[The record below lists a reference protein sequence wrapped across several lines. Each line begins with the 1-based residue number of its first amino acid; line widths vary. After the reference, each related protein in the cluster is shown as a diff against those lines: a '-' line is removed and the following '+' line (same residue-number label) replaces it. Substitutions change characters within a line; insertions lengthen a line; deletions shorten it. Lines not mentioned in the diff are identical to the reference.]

1 MLDAAHSLAK
11 HFGHLQSPTRPK
23 YNWCVTSTQFVSAR
37 WRILTLLFLGTTLTY
52 LDRVFLS
59 NLWPTLRD
67 QMHFNAINYG
77 DLTGAFTLAYT
88 AGYLVAG
95 KFIDRFGS
103 KIGYLVTIA
112 WWGIASAIVGLPIL
126 SSTLMGLIV
135 WRAILGFGEAGNFPA
150 AIKSVAE
157 WFPKQDR
164 AFATSVFNSGSNVAA
179 MFGPAVAAGLVVIWG
194 WRGAFYL
201 NGLLGLVWVVLW
213 LVFYRNP
220 PAQSEDAD
228 VITEK
233 IGWMGALKYPEAWG
247 FAIGKFLTDGVWWF
261 YLFWLPPYLFDV
273 RHFNLH
279 AIGWAMPVLYSAAS
293 VGSIVGGSIPSYLG
307 RRGWSMRKARPTAM
321 AICALCMPIAAVAV
335 WVQNPILMI
344 ILICFG
350 LGGHQGWSA
359 NIFTTTSDAF
369 PRGAVASVTAIGGFA
384 GGLGGYLF
392 SAKLPGFIIG
402 NFGSYVPMFIL
413 MGSLHLT
420 ALLVMSQ
427 LSWRKRRHEPVPVA

>member
-1 MLDAAHSLAK
+1 MAPTQAA
-11 HFGHLQSPTRPK
+11 
-23 YNWCVTSTQFVSAR
+23 STR

-67 QMHFNAINYG
+67 KMHFTAENYG

-88 AGYLVAG
+88 VGYLAAG

-112 WWGIASAIVGLPIL
+112 WWAAASAMVGLPVL
-126 SSTLMGLIV
+126 SATLSGLLV
-135 WRAILGFGEAGNFPA
+135 WRAVLAFGEAGNFPA

-179 MFGPAVAAGLVVIWG
+179 MFGPAAAAVLAGIWG

-201 NGLLGLVWVVLW
+201 NGALGLVWVLLW
-213 LVFYRNP
+213 LLLYRNP
-220 PAQSEDAD
+220 PVQPEDED
-228 VITEK
+228 VVTER
-233 IGWMGALKYPEAWG
+233 IGWVGALKYREAWG
-247 FAIGKFLTDGVWWF
+247 FAAGKFLTDGVWWF
-261 YLFWLPPYLFDV
+261 YLFWLPPYLYDV
-273 RHFNLH
+273 RHFDLKE
-279 AIGWAMPVLYSAAS
+279 IGWAMPVLYSAAS
-293 VGSIVGGSIPSYLG
+293 AGSLFGGAIPSYLG
-307 RRGWSMRKARPTAM
+307 RRGWKMRRARPTAM
-321 AICALCMPIAAVAV
+321 GICALCMPIAAAAV
-335 WVQNPILMI
+335 WVKSPVLMI
-344 ILICFG
+344 VMICFG

-359 NIFTTTSDAF
+359 NIFSTTSDAF
-369 PRGAVASVTAIGGFA
+369 PKGAVASVTSIGGFT

-392 SAKLPGFIIG
+392 SAKLPGFIVG
-402 NFGSYVPMFIL
+402 HFGSYVPMFIL

-420 ALLVMSQ
+420 ALLAMSR
-427 LSWRKRRHEPVPVA
+427 LSWRKRQTVAVAVTA